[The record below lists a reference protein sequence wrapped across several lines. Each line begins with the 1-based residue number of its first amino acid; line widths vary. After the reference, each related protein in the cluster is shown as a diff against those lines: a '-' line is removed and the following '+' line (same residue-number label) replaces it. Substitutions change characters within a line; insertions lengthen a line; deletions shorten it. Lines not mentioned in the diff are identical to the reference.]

1 MATSNTKWQSLWF
14 CIFAALAGV
23 IIASSVAS
31 IAMAQGGF
39 QLPWDEPDLR
49 PEPRRQPRG
58 ADDDWQ
64 PPQQRQGGAQDGW
77 TARSDVC
84 LRLEQQ
90 LVKESRQG
98 SQTRNILPKIEAEIR
113 KYNRIW
119 RKSEAEL
126 DRRGC
131 IEHFLFSQSVRRTRR
146 CVALSN
152 ETEDARRRVAKLQA
166 DKQQVQ
172 ASAGRSYQDDI
183 IRELA
188 RNNCGQQYQQEARRR
203 DRGLFADLWGDND
216 SVAGSGYA
224 NGYNNLPFATYR
236 TLCVR
241 LCDGYY
247 FPVSFSTLP
256 GHFQRDDDLCQSKCA
271 APAKLFYY
279 QNPGGAIDQMVD
291 AQTNA
296 PYTQLKEA
304 FLYRKKYIAG
314 CSCKQAEYKPP
325 QTPFPEDGT
334 RPPAPPPQQ
343 EGAAQPTERR
353 AQAESS
359 RGYDPRQR

>member
-1 MATSNTKWQSLWF
+1 MATHDKKRQSLWF
-14 CIFAALAGV
+14 CVYGALLGV
-23 IIASSVAS
+23 IVLSSVTS
-31 IAMAQGGF
+31 IALAQGGF
-39 QLPWDEPDLR
+39 QMPWDEPEVR

-58 ADDDWQ
+58 GGDGWQ
-64 PPQQRQGGAQDGW
+64 VAPQQQGAGDGW

-90 LVKESRQG
+90 LVKETRQG
-98 SQTRNILPKIEAEIR
+98 SQTRNLLPKINAEIR
-113 KYNRIW
+113 KYERIW
-119 RKSEAEL
+119 RKTDIEL
-126 DRRGC
+126 ERRGC
-131 IEHFLFSQSVRRTRR
+131 IENFLFSRSIRRTRR

-152 ETEDARRRVAKLQA
+152 EAEDARRRIAQLRA
-166 DKQQVQ
+166 DKQQLQ
-172 ASAGRSYQDDI
+172 TSAGRSYQDDI

-203 DRGLFADLWGDND
+203 DRGIFADLWGDED
-216 SVAGSGYA
+216 SSTGSGYA

-256 GHFQRDDDLCQSKCA
+256 GHFQRDEDLCQSKCA

-279 QNPGGAIDQMVD
+279 QNPGGAIDQMLD
-291 AQTNA
+291 AQTNE

-304 FLYRKKYIAG
+304 FLYRKEYVSG

-325 QTPFPEDGT
+325 QTPFPEDGANPPV
-334 RPPAPPPQQ
+334 PPAQQ
-343 EGAAQPTERR
+343 EGTAKPNDQR
-353 AQAESS
+353 AQAATDQD
-359 RGYDPRQR
+359 YDPRRR